1 MKPVSTALES
11 KAAVESAGPGG
22 PVVCLGE
29 AIVDV
34 LADELPAE
42 IDESRE
48 GGLDAERLG
57 GSIANVAVGARRFGA
72 RSKLLGGVGND
83 RRGRFLRAAL
93 EREGVDVSDFTLVDG
108 VTTSAA
114 IVTLDEEGEP
124 SYDFTGEPI
133 APLLTAR
140 PRLDAVLD
148 PDEPGLLV
156 VGSDTLVDQPVREL
170 TRDAVELAGE
180 RGWRVLY
187 DPNLRPNRWP
197 DSATMLEVIGG
208 LIGSAWAVKLNIDE
222 ARELSGEA
230 EPANAAGALLERGPE
245 LVVVTCGGDGLV
257 GRWRGAEPVRV
268 EVEPARARDATGAGD
283 SVTSVLAAAF
293 ALGAPREALESVLRA
308 AGETARGV
316 VSVFGALDGLPE
328 RGWPGWP
335 ER

>member
-1 MKPVSTALES
+1 MES
-11 KAAVESAGPGG
+11 KAAVEEPSRGQL
-22 PVVCLGE
+22 VVCLGE

-34 LADELPAE
+34 LADELPKE

-48 GGLDAERLG
+48 GGLEAERLG

-72 RSKLLGGVGND
+72 RSKLLGGAGDD
-83 RRGRFLRAAL
+83 RRGRFLLAAL
-93 EREGVDVSDFTLVDG
+93 EREGVDVSDFRLVDG

-114 IVTLDEEGEP
+114 IVTLDHAGEP

-133 APLLTAR
+133 EPLLTAR
-140 PRLDAVLD
+140 SRLGDVLD
-148 PDEPGLLV
+148 PAEPGLLV
-156 VGSDTLVDQPVREL
+156 VGSDTLVDEPVREL
-170 TRDAVELAGE
+170 TREAVVLAGE

-197 DSATMLEVIGG
+197 DTATMLDVIGG
-208 LIGSAWAVKLNIDE
+208 LIGSAWAVKLNLDE

-230 EPANAAGALLERGPE
+230 EPADAAAALLERGPE

-257 GRWRGAEPVRV
+257 GRWRGEDAIRV
-268 EVEPARARDATGAGD
+268 EIEPARVRDATGAGD
-283 SVTSVLAAAF
+283 SVTSVLAAAS
-293 ALGAPREALESVLRA
+293 ALGSPRQALAPVLRA

-316 VSVFGALDGLPE
+316 VSVFGALDGLPA

-335 ER
+335 ERRSA